1 MRLPSQSAAS
11 ATVQEKPSAMQ
22 QFPAYKFNYKSMR
35 YDHAENFYS
44 ACVEYT

>member
-1 MRLPSQSAAS
+1 MRIADDVAIRMYKAIYL
-11 ATVQEKPSAMQ
+11 Q